1 LKYVPV
7 ARIEGTQ
14 IPTKMPASLSGVP
27 KNPNQSEMEKS
38 REIAAALKIK
48 MSDFLNMKVSCGI
61 NFGRKNQSGKKFPL

>member
-1 LKYVPV
+1 V

-27 KNPNQSEMEKS
+27 KNPNQSEMEKN
-38 REIAAALKIK
+38 RERTAALKIK

-61 NFGRKNQSGKKFPL
+61 NFGTKNQSRNFFLL